1 MVSATTPSPVPG
13 TSATPRPTGPQNF
26 GLRERK
32 KRQTRDALIE
42 AAHRLFATH
51 GYEGTTTDQIAA
63 AVDVSQRT
71 LFRYFAN
78 KDDIALAP
86 LDEVQDSLHR
96 AVRDRP
102 AGEAP
107 MTALRA
113 AVRVVWQELVDA
125 RAPADSLL
133 PAFVETLKLVERSPA
148 LLAANLRR
156 QAEREQRLAEV
167 IADREGLDPAT
178 DPRPQLAVAV
188 FDAAL
193 RVATN
198 SWCSTDREDLTS
210 ILSEMEACLDQ
221 LPTVLGRWRRPA
233 RG

>member
-1 MVSATTPSPVPG
+1 MVSAATPSPG
-13 TSATPRPTGPQNF
+13 TGPSATPRPADPRNS

-32 KRQTRDALIE
+32 KRQTRDALIDTAHQLF
-42 AAHRLFATH
+42 AAH
-51 GYEGTTTDQIAA
+51 GYDGTTTGQIAA

-86 LDEVQDSLHR
+86 LDQVLDSLYR

-102 AGEAP
+102 AREAP

-113 AVRVVWQELVDA
+113 AIRVVWQELVDA
-125 RAPADSLL
+125 PDPADSRL
-133 PAFVETLKLVERSPA
+133 PAFVATIRLVERTPA

-156 QAEREQRLAEV
+156 QAEREQRLARI
-167 IADREGLDPAT
+167 IADREGLDPT
-178 DPRPQLAVAV
+178 SDPRPRLAVAV

-198 SWCSTDREDLTS
+198 SWCNTEREDLTS
-210 ILSEMEACLDQ
+210 MLSELEACLDQ
-221 LPTVLGRWRRPA
+221 LPAVLGRWRRPA
-233 RG
+233 HS